1 MGKIKPARTTPAQK
15 RNSVVRWIFYFV
27 VIVLCTAFQ
36 NAGDYVKPLLLIPV
50 ALCIASNVKQGAAVF
65 IGILCGFLLDF
76 SCNRLAGFYAIPMM
90 LICFITAWLYTQFLQ
105 QRVWNLLI
113 LTAVV
118 SLILGTQ
125 DFFFYYA
132 IWGYE
137 HVSLVFLKVILP
149 SCGYT
154 LIAALPLYG
163 IFHFIHERL
172 MPNSNRTIEQAI
184 HTTIESYER
193 GSSGGSL

>member
-105 QRVWNLLI
+105 QRVWN
-113 LTAVV
+113 
-118 SLILGTQ
+118 
-125 DFFFYYA
+125 
-132 IWGYE
+132 
-137 HVSLVFLKVILP
+137 
-149 SCGYT
+149 
-154 LIAALPLYG
+154 
-163 IFHFIHERL
+163 R
-172 MPNSNRTIEQAI
+172 
-184 HTTIESYER
+184 
-193 GSSGGSL
+193 SG

>member
-76 SCNRLAGFYAIPMM
+76 SCNRLASM
-90 LICFITAWLYTQFLQ
+90 
-105 QRVWNLLI
+105 
-113 LTAVV
+113 
-118 SLILGTQ
+118 
-125 DFFFYYA
+125 
-132 IWGYE
+132 
-137 HVSLVFLKVILP
+137 P
-149 SCGYT
+149 S
-154 LIAALPLYG
+154 P
-163 IFHFIHERL
+163 
-172 MPNSNRTIEQAI
+172 
-184 HTTIESYER
+184 
-193 GSSGGSL
+193 

>member
-1 MGKIKPARTTPAQK
+1 ML
-15 RNSVVRWIFYFV
+15 YF
-27 VIVLCTAFQ
+27 LSMSRMAMFCQ
-36 NAGDYVKPLLLIPV
+36 
-50 ALCIASNVKQGAAVF
+50 SSS
-65 IGILCGFLLDF
+65 GI
-76 SCNRLAGFYAIPMM
+76 SI
-90 LICFITAWLYTQFLQ
+90 
-105 QRVWNLLI
+105 
-113 LTAVV
+113 
-118 SLILGTQ
+118 
-125 DFFFYYA
+125 
-132 IWGYE
+132 
-137 HVSLVFLKVILP
+137 VFLKVILP

>member
-76 SCNRLAGFYAIPMM
+76 SCNRLALYAISA
-90 LICFITAWLYTQFLQ
+90 TACLES
-105 QRVWNLLI
+105 
-113 LTAVV
+113 A
-118 SLILGTQ
+118 
-125 DFFFYYA
+125 D
-132 IWGYE
+132 
-137 HVSLVFLKVILP
+137 
-149 SCGYT
+149 
-154 LIAALPLYG
+154 
-163 IFHFIHERL
+163 
-172 MPNSNRTIEQAI
+172 SNRCRQCAFRDT
-184 HTTIESYER
+184 
-193 GSSGGSL
+193 GFSLLLCHLGI